1 MKKELL
7 KLQARNREINDR
19 LTAMYVKAENEKRE
33 FNDEENREERELKRE
48 LEQNHREIM
57 NSCDAAAIGAL
68 REQQDKSAQLREFF
82 KAVKEKRENA
92 TTILANPVTTGGDQN
107 TTGNLT
113 AGNMIPLNIKELID
127 TKV

>member
-33 FNDEENREERELKRE
+33 FNEEENREERELKRE

-57 NSCDAAAIGAL
+57 NSRTSQPSCVSSSRL
-68 REQQDKSAQLREFF
+68 SRRSARTL
-82 KAVKEKRENA
+82 
-92 TTILANPVTTGGDQN
+92 P
-107 TTGNLT
+107 
-113 AGNMIPLNIKELID
+113 PS
-127 TKV
+127 